1 VGVRDVLFISRWKVV
16 YERLAVDLN
25 FCNHSFAFRALIAD
39 HGEMVSRLLGKGLH
53 RALDEIESAPQWL
66 FSVRKLVA
74 ILKPSE
80 PGSPYFRQDRESYD
94 YLPAPMT
101 GSWPGV
107 EKYLAWLQSPD
118 GLQWAQQ
125 QQQARIQ
132 RDRERQR
139 ERRRELAN
147 PSD

>member
-1 VGVRDVLFISRWKVV
+1 
-16 YERLAVDLN
+16 VDLD
-25 FCNHSFAFRALIAD
+25 FCNHSFAFRAFIAD
-39 HGEMVSRLLGKGLH
+39 HGEMVSRLLAKGLH
-53 RALDEIESAPQWL
+53 RALDEIDQTCQWPLSA
-66 FSVRKLVA
+66 RKLA
-74 ILKPSE
+74 TTLKHSE

-94 YLPAPMT
+94 YLLEPMT

-107 EKYLAWLQSPD
+107 ERYLAWLQSPD

-139 ERRRELAN
+139 ERRREQAN